1 MTEKVIHP
9 ARGKT
14 WYGPTQTIDT
24 NNYEA
29 THLEGHTV
37 EFPHTDPSNQTVRLD
52 SRPVIMRLMRNV
64 SGVTL
69 YAGMMVASKSGYE
82 QKRFDG
88 LARTTA
94 CEIAGVIDDHLGS
107 GGVRNGDLCW
117 VHVQGPAK
125 VYTAY
130 TASKLGDVSV
140 GSLLY
145 AITVA
150 TSNVT
155 TNDAGRFQAWC
166 GTFTATQ
173 TTDGTGAAI
182 LLNHFGRALSACT
195 SANTNTLK
203 LVDMRLPI

>member
-1 MTEKVIHP
+1 MAEKVTMP

-24 NNYEA
+24 NDYDA
-29 THLEGHTV
+29 VHLEGHTV
-37 EFPHTDPSNQTVRLD
+37 EFPHTDPTDQTVVLD
-52 SRPVIMRLMRNV
+52 SRPIVMRLMRNV

-69 YAGMMVASKSGYE
+69 YAGMMVASQTAYE
-82 QKRFDG
+82 KKRFDG

-117 VHVQGPAK
+117 VHLQGPAK

-130 TASKLGDVSV
+130 TAGTLLDVSV

-155 TNDAGRFQAWC
+155 TNDAGRFQAWV
-166 GTFTATQ
+166 GTFTATAA
-173 TTDGTGAAI
+173 TDGTGAAI
-182 LLNHFGRALSACT
+182 LLNHFGKALSACT

-203 LVDMRLPI
+203 LVEMRLPI